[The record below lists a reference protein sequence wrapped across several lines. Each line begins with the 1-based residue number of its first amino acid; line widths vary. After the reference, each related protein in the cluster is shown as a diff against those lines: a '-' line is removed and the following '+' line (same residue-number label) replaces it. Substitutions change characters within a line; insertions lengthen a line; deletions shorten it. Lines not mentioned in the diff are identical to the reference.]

1 MRADARAAAPTPSM
15 FGLRAASRLMLEVI
29 PPWTQDMG
37 LLIEAVEA
45 WRPAGAGDDWNP
57 GAILRLPFSRKLCHD
72 GQTISPQALMALAD
86 AAMVFACS
94 AAWNGYRP
102 ITTVDQTAHFLG
114 PARFDLLADA
124 RILRSGA
131 AASFG
136 RVSIFGASHRQPVAM
151 MSCVYAAAA

>member
-1 MRADARAAAPTPSM
+1 MGAEPVASTASM

-29 PPWTQDMG
+29 PPWTQETG

-45 WRPAGAGDDWNP
+45 WRPAGAALDWHP
-57 GAILRLPFSRKLCHD
+57 GAVLRLPFTRKLCPD
-72 GQTISPQALMALAD
+72 GKTISTQALMAFAD
-86 AAMVFACS
+86 AAMIFACA

-102 ITTVDQTAHFLG
+102 MAAVDQTAHFLG

-124 RILRSGA
+124 RIIRAGTTT
-131 AASFG
+131 SFG

-151 MSCVYAAAA
+151 MSGAYMMV

>member
-1 MRADARAAAPTPSM
+1 MGANAVASTRSM

-29 PPWTQDMG
+29 PPWTQETG

-45 WRPAGAGDDWNP
+45 WRPAGAAPDWNP
-57 GAILRLPFSRKLCHD
+57 GAVLRLPFTRKLCPD
-72 GQTISPQALMALAD
+72 GKTISTQALMALAD
-86 AAMVFACS
+86 AAMIFACA

-102 ITTVDQTAHFLG
+102 MTAVDQTAHFLG

-124 RILRSGA
+124 RIIRAGTTT
-131 AASFG
+131 SFG

-151 MSCVYAAAA
+151 MSGAYTMV

>member
-1 MRADARAAAPTPSM
+1 MAADAVAPTASM

-29 PPWTQDMG
+29 APWTQEMG

-45 WRPAGAGDDWNP
+45 WRPAGAAPDWNP
-57 GAILRLPFSRKLCHD
+57 GAVLRLPFSRKLCPD
-72 GQTISPQALMALAD
+72 GKTISTQALMAFAD
-86 AAMVFACS
+86 AAMVFACA

-102 ITTVDQTAHFLG
+102 MTAVDQTAHFLG

-124 RILRSGA
+124 RIIRAGTTT
-131 AASFG
+131 SFG

-151 MSCVYAAAA
+151 MSGAYTVA